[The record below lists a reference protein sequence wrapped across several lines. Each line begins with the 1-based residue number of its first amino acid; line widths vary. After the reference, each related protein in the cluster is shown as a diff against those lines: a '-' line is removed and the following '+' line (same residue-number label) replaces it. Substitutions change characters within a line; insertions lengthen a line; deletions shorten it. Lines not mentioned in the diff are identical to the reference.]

1 MMEKA
6 SSPKRRSA
14 SAPLFS
20 EAERLAFFS
29 SERYG
34 IYCLI
39 WVIVRFAV
47 GVCLLLCWNR

>member
-6 SSPKRRSA
+6 SSLKHRSA
-14 SAPLFS
+14 PTPFFS
-20 EAERLAFFS
+20 EEERLAFFS
-29 SERYG
+29 SDRYG

-47 GVCLLLCWNR
+47 GVCLLLCWN